1 MSEKAIFT
9 DNLDNVTI
17 KLNEEEHVVVDGTV
31 ELVENYNIPEETDT
45 HYTRTMMVTM
55 RHRDSGATWVGY
67 MYKLTERSAPV
78 SERLH
83 DMPTFNLQNVLEAE
97 QGKITIQ
104 LEDKVV
110 FSAVDDS
117 SFYLNENFDYNQ
129 LGDKYN
135 LSDYPSAKVFNE
147 QNSSRTFDIVSHKRY
162 SKGEGHPVIEVTTIQ
177 VPYPTLPYLDN
188 LYTLVLK
195 KNGDLF
201 RFSTNYETDDR
212 ILEKLIVEQK
222 PTLAI
227 NFQITLEDET
237 THFGVINENLAS
249 LTFAVPTLED
259 YAKALNKT
267 LTSPVKSLI
276 LTPDGITISGFE
288 GRFAITFDPYS
299 EGIN

>member
-1 MSEKAIFT
+1 MAEKAIFT

-45 HYTRTMMVTM
+45 HYTRAMMVTM
-55 RHRDSGATWVGY
+55 RHRDSGATWDGY

-83 DMPTFNLQNVLEAE
+83 DMPTFNLQSVLEAE

-135 LSDYPSAKVFNE
+135 LSDYPSAKAFNE
-147 QNSSRTFDIVSHKRY
+147 QNSSKTFDIVSHKRY
-162 SKGEGHPVIEVTTIQ
+162 SKGEGHPVIEATTIQ

-188 LYTLVLK
+188 LYTLVL
-195 KNGDLF
+195 
-201 RFSTNYETDDR
+201 
-212 ILEKLIVEQK
+212 
-222 PTLAI
+222 
-227 NFQITLEDET
+227 
-237 THFGVINENLAS
+237 
-249 LTFAVPTLED
+249 
-259 YAKALNKT
+259 
-267 LTSPVKSLI
+267 
-276 LTPDGITISGFE
+276 
-288 GRFAITFDPYS
+288 
-299 EGIN
+299 